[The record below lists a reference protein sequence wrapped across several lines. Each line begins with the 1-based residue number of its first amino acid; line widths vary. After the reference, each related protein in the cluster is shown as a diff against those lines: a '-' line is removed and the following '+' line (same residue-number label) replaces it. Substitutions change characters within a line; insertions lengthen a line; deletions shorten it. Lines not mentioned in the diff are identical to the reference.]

1 MRPIG
6 AKAYFCCFSSKQVKF
21 HLNHVQLSMFKEIL
35 QKAKLWLSRR
45 KKNVNWMKVFT
56 FVMIALI
63 VFAPL
68 IFTRGL
74 LCSSVAFNNTGQIGD
89 TIGGTTAPFIGV
101 LSAILLYVTLNEQRK
116 FNRQQQRLAME
127 EQFKTMFFNLLN
139 VQRDIT
145 SKLELSFFQLNY
157 NTLEHEVVE
166 KKSLDCFSKL
176 KSELEYIFYILD
188 KETFSEGY
196 DIETAKQQISS
207 LDSLYPGLGID
218 MKIYEREIRKIKDNY
233 RINFTNFQYV
243 IVDNVY
249 AEYHN
254 EKNTATQKLGIAYRI
269 LFSRHESIGYYFR
282 HLYHLLKFIKT
293 EETKF
298 LRLYVR
304 TTEQEKDIKWIFK
317 EYSSIVQAQMSIP
330 EQVMLFY
337 DSCLYPKMKDL
348 VQYYGMLDSL
358 SPHNLILESHNCV
371 AGINLKV
378 G

>member
-1 MRPIG
+1 
-6 AKAYFCCFSSKQVKF
+6 
-21 HLNHVQLSMFKEIL
+21 MFKENL

-45 KKNVNWMKVFT
+45 KKNINWMKVFT

-68 IFTRGL
+68 IFTHGL

-127 EQFKTMFFNLLN
+127 EQFKSMFFNLLN

-145 SKLELSFFQLNY
+145 SKLELNVPTVDYDTLNDKIAD
-157 NTLEHEVVE
+157 L
-166 KKSLDCFSKL
+166 KSLDCFKIL
-176 KSELEYIFYILD
+176 KSELDFIFYILD
-188 KETFSEGY
+188 KDTFSEGH
-196 DIETAKQQISS
+196 DLETAKEKINS
-207 LDSLYPGLGID
+207 LNAFSGLGIYTD
-218 MKIYEREIRKIKDNY
+218 NYDKKIRKIKEDY
-233 RINFTNFQYV
+233 RIYFTSYQYV
-243 IVDNVY
+243 IVYDVY

-254 EKNTATQKLGIAYRI
+254 SNNTQTQKLGIAYRI

-298 LRLYVR
+298 LRLYAR
-304 TTEQEKDIKWIFK
+304 TTEQEQDIKRTFK

-348 VQYYGMLDSL
+348 VQYFGMLDSL
-358 SPHNLILESHNCV
+358 SPHNLISERHNCV
-371 AGINLKV
+371 EGINLKI